1 VSEALHSCGE
11 SNNLASRRLASS
23 AIPNARPYTDTSA
36 EQGDYFLM
44 SENSIKLTDDL
55 RVFLER

>member
-1 VSEALHSCGE
+1 LRE

-44 SENSIKLTDDL
+44 SKNSIKLTDDPGYSWN
-55 RVFLER
+55 VDVP

>member
-1 VSEALHSCGE
+1 MRE

-36 EQGDYFLM
+36 ELGDYFLM